1 MTALAPHRESGP
13 GAPRPVTP
21 VSILA
26 ASLEA
31 LYDELLVVD
40 ARLADKLH
48 GALVL
53 ARGLDPYLEQCT
65 TPESTALQQLAER
78 TRGHDWRDRP
88 IGAIALE
95 QEMLSGH
102 VEGQFLKMLVHA
114 VRARRVL
121 EIGMFTGYSALAMA
135 EALTADGVVIAC
147 EVDPQVAAF
156 ASSFLAGTPSGRKV
170 EVRVGPALGTLKQL
184 AQVGETF
191 DLVFIDADKAGYG
204 DYVDM
209 LLDSALLAPHTLIC
223 VDNTLMQGQ
232 PYGVGAASENGV
244 AIASFNARVAADP
257 RVEQVMLP
265 LRDGV
270 TLVRRVGGL

>member
-1 MTALAPHRESGP
+1 MTAPARPRESSP
-13 GAPRPVTP
+13 VTARPVTP
-21 VSILA
+21 VSILS

-31 LYDELLVVD
+31 LYDELLAVD
-40 ARLADKLH
+40 AVLADKLH

-65 TPESTALQQLAER
+65 TPESPALQQLAER
-78 TRGHDWRDRP
+78 TRHHDWRDRP
-88 IGAIALE
+88 SGAVPLE

-114 VRARRVL
+114 VQARRVL

-135 EALTADGVVIAC
+135 EALPADGVVIAC
-147 EVDPQVAAF
+147 EVDDQVAAF
-156 ASSFLAGTPSGRKV
+156 ASSFLAGTPAGRKV
-170 EVRVGPALGTLKQL
+170 QVRRGPALRTLRQL
-184 AQVGETF
+184 AEVGETF

-204 DYVDM
+204 DYLEA
-209 LLDSALLAPHTLIC
+209 LLDSPLLAPHTLVC

-232 PYGVGAASENGV
+232 AYGAGDPSENGLS
-244 AIASFNARVAADP
+244 IARFNARVAADP
-257 RVEQVMLP
+257 RVEQVLLP

-270 TLVRRVGGL
+270 TLVRRAGGR